1 MLILFITIFIKKC
14 VCKLSSRKASDAPG
28 PQYDIYSSK
37 QLVSEDKEN
46 SDKCSDSWK
55 IASLAKEHLYHCLI
69 HQGIHQER
77 VLDFIGEEEGFMSK
91 GFVFFLIRDRKEGI
105 IEQVS
110 VVEVWKMRA
119 RLFHKDCEV
128 ELGSNTFLRY
138 DKEQCLCCLFYM

>member
-1 MLILFITIFIKKC
+1 MC
-14 VCKLSSRKASDAPG
+14 RCPNSSGNTLGKSFGFHRG
-28 PQYDIYSSK
+28 RRR
-37 QLVSEDKEN
+37 
-46 SDKCSDSWK
+46 
-55 IASLAKEHLYHCLI
+55 LYE
-69 HQGIHQER
+69 Q
-77 VLDFIGEEEGFMSK
+77 

-138 DKEQCLCCLFYM
+138 DKEQCLCCLFDM